1 MDTSFGLK
9 GGVLLEKNYRLY
21 VYYTKLEPEVEGLE
35 TKLKIITLNYEY
47 LIDTGYEGL
56 IPYVGAHIGQSD
68 FELLGYDDQGLMYGV
83 QAGVMYG
90 ITDNIELELGIS
102 YSMMDAEPSTPALTQ
117 TQGNTQLINARL
129 FAELEDMTRAYLGVN
144 LKF

>member
-1 MDTSFGLK
+1 
-9 GGVLLEKNYRLY
+9 
-21 VYYTKLEPEVEGLE
+21 
-35 TKLKIITLNYEY
+35 
-47 LIDTGYEGL
+47 
-56 IPYVGAHIGQSD
+56 
-68 FELLGYDDQGLMYGV
+68 MYGV

-102 YSMMDAEPSTPALTQ
+102 YSMMDAEPQTAPLTQ

>member
-1 MDTSFGLK
+1 
-9 GGVLLEKNYRLY
+9 
-21 VYYTKLEPEVEGLE
+21 
-35 TKLKIITLNYEY
+35 
-47 LIDTGYEGL
+47 
-56 IPYVGAHIGQSD
+56 
-68 FELLGYDDQGLMYGV
+68 
-83 QAGVMYG
+83 MYG

-102 YSMMDAEPSTPALTQ
+102 YSMMDAEPQTAPLTQ